1 MIRKKEAITMARR
14 KIYHMIRESPHG
26 KGNTPYI
33 RFILCCCLLNDL
45 PSNLARCYNGTQQG
59 IKQHNNFLSV
69 LIHSPALSLCVC
81 LFCSPLLAALPS
93 SSMSTGLKSLAG
105 VVAVEDVGQVDE
117 AFFRCSCLLSGAVL
131 FFGEDPRQWRCSGK
145 ALPDVGWERHP
156 HCCCGTQLSR
166 SGNRPE
172 VTETPLFPVRS
183 LFLLSFPVF
192 PSFLAA
198 SFLVG
203 HYIHITIR
211 TIFSLCRLQ
220 KALSTGQSH
229 IPRRAEGPSGS
240 RDMLYRRSYVKM

>member
-1 MIRKKEAITMARR
+1 MGKETL
-14 KIYHMIRESPHG
+14 
-26 KGNTPYI
+26 PYI

-69 LIHSPALSLCVC
+69 LIHSPALSLSLC
-81 LFCSPLLAALPS
+81 LFCSPLLAALS
-93 SSMSTGLKSLAG
+93 SSSTSTRLKSLAG
-105 VVAVEDVGQVDE
+105 VVAVEDVGQIDE

-131 FFGEDPRQWRCSGK
+131 FFGEDPRQWRCSGQ

-172 VTETPLFPVRS
+172 VTETSLFPVRS
-183 LFLLSFPVF
+183 FFLLSFPVF

-198 SFLVG
+198 VVSREALHSYHNQIHFLLVSFK
-203 HYIHITIR
+203 
-211 TIFSLCRLQ
+211 
-220 KALSTGQSH
+220 KALFTGHSH
-229 IPRRAEGPSGS
+229 IPREAESPPGF
-240 RDMLYRRSYVKM
+240 REMLYRRSYLKM